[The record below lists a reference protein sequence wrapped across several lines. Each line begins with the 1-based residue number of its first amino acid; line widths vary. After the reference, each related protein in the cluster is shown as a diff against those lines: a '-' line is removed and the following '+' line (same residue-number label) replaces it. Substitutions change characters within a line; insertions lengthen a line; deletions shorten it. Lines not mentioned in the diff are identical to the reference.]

1 MKERIRDPAP
11 SLPPRPLMTTQP
23 HAISE
28 SVAKRAVPVLLAIFV
43 FSLVI
48 DNSCKYI
55 TEPISG
61 TLGITL
67 NEASLQAT
75 IPGILI
81 GIGAVVYSALADAV
95 SIRKLLVFAI
105 ILICVGSIV
114 GFAGQGSWPLV
125 LTGRIVQTAGLAAA
139 ETLYVIWV
147 TKHFTCDLQKRY
159 LGFSTAAF
167 QLSLL
172 LGVVGGGFIATYVAW
187 PVLFLVALLPLLALP
202 AVFKTVPV
210 EETTSTGLDVLGL
223 FLIAVVA
230 GGIIMFLQDYQWIYL
245 AAAVLAVALFVRHIY
260 RDPTAVITPAFFANK
275 RYTFALLVVFVMYS
289 VQLGYVVTFPVLMRA
304 LHGME
309 EAQSALLLI
318 PGYVCAVA
326 IGILSGAIAKV
337 LTSHQTIL
345 IALLT
350 ITGSLLLPAFFVDAP
365 SIVYVL
371 SMTLFPSG
379 FALMYAPLVSTAV
392 RGIAP
397 EKMGVA
403 IGFYNLTINMAI
415 PIGIAFT
422 FQLIARQLGF
432 MAPFASEAGTP
443 FASVIMILG
452 LTGVA
457 ATVMYLAFSRVMHR
471 DLAVERDP
479 VS

>member
-1 MKERIRDPAP
+1 M
-11 SLPPRPLMTTQP
+11 
-23 HAISE
+23 
-28 SVAKRAVPVLLAIFV
+28 
-43 FSLVI
+43 
-48 DNSCKYI
+48 
-55 TEPISG
+55 
-61 TLGITL
+61 
-67 NEASLQAT
+67 
-75 IPGILI
+75 
-81 GIGAVVYSALADAV
+81 
-95 SIRKLLVFAI
+95 
-105 ILICVGSIV
+105 
-114 GFAGQGSWPLV
+114 
-125 LTGRIVQTAGLAAA
+125 
-139 ETLYVIWV
+139 
-147 TKHFTCDLQKRY
+147 
-159 LGFSTAAF
+159 
-167 QLSLL
+167 
-172 LGVVGGGFIATYVAW
+172 
-187 PVLFLVALLPLLALP
+187 
-202 AVFKTVPV
+202 
-210 EETTSTGLDVLGL
+210 
-223 FLIAVVA
+223 
-230 GGIIMFLQDYQWIYL
+230 
-245 AAAVLAVALFVRHIY
+245 ALFVRHIY

-289 VQLGYVVTFPVLMRA
+289 VQLGHVVTFPVLMRA

>member
-1 MKERIRDPAP
+1 
-11 SLPPRPLMTTQP
+11 MTTQP
-23 HAISE
+23 RAISE
-28 SVAKRAVPVLLAIFV
+28 SVAKRAVPVPAGDFRLLARHRQQLQIHHRAHFRH
-43 FSLVI
+43 
-48 DNSCKYI
+48 
-55 TEPISG
+55 
-61 TLGITL
+61 LGDHPQRG
-67 NEASLQAT
+67 SLQAT

-105 ILICVGSIV
+105 IHICVGSIV

-147 TKHFTCDLQKRY
+147 TKHFTGDLQKRY

-230 GGIIMFLQDYQWIYL
+230 GGIMFLQDYQWIYL

-309 EAQSALLLI
+309 EAQSALPAHPGICLRRRHRHPQRRDRQGAHLAPDDPHRPPHDHRFAAPAGLLR
-318 PGYVCAVA
+318 GC
-326 IGILSGAIAKV
+326 
-337 LTSHQTIL
+337 
-345 IALLT
+345 
-350 ITGSLLLPAFFVDAP
+350 SLDRLH
-365 SIVYVL
+365 VL
-371 SMTLFPSG
+371 SMTLFP
-379 FALMYAPLVSTAV
+379 P
-392 RGIAP
+392 
-397 EKMGVA
+397 
-403 IGFYNLTINMAI
+403 
-415 PIGIAFT
+415 
-422 FQLIARQLGF
+422 
-432 MAPFASEAGTP
+432 ASR
-443 FASVIMILG
+443 SCM
-452 LTGVA
+452 
-457 ATVMYLAFSRVMHR
+457 RR
-471 DLAVERDP
+471 W
-479 VS
+479 